1 MLYETTVK
9 FEEEVKELTK
19 EFMREFATDVFDMD
33 EREFE
38 CMKKLF
44 GLLNTSMEL
53 VKEQANTIDQIN
65 NKLDRLLEK

>member
-1 MLYETTVK
+1 MLSETTVK

-44 GLLNTSMEL
+44 SLLNTSMEL

>member
-53 VKEQANTIDQIN
+53 VNEQANTIDQIN

>member
-9 FEEEVKELTK
+9 FEEEVTKLTK
-19 EFMREFATDVFDMD
+19 GFMKEFATDIFDMD
-33 EREFE
+33 EKQFDL
-38 CMKKLF
+38 MKKLF

>member
-1 MLYETTVK
+1 MLSETTIK

-19 EFMREFATDVFDMD
+19 EFTREFATDVFDMD

>member
-9 FEEEVKELTK
+9 FEEEVKNLTK
-19 EFMREFATDVFDMD
+19 GFMKEFATDIFDMD
-33 EREFE
+33 EKQFDL
-38 CMKKLF
+38 MKKLF

>member
-1 MLYETTVK
+1 MLSETTVK
-9 FEEEVKELTK
+9 FEEEVNELTK

>member
-1 MLYETTVK
+1 MLSENTVK

-53 VKEQANTIDQIN
+53 VNEQANTIDQIN

>member
-1 MLYETTVK
+1 MLSETTIK

-19 EFMREFATDVFDMD
+19 EFMREFATDIFDMGEKQFD
-33 EREFE
+33 L
-38 CMKKLF
+38 MKKLF

>member
-1 MLYETTVK
+1 MLSETTIK
-9 FEEEVKELTK
+9 FEKEVEELTK
-19 EFMREFATDVFDMD
+19 EIMKEFATDIFDMD
-33 EREFE
+33 ERQFDL
-38 CMKKLF
+38 MKKCF

>member
-1 MLYETTVK
+1 
-9 FEEEVKELTK
+9 
-19 EFMREFATDVFDMD
+19 
-33 EREFE
+33 
-38 CMKKLF
+38 MKKLF

>member
-1 MLYETTVK
+1 MLFETTVK

>member
-1 MLYETTVK
+1 MLSETTVK

>member
-1 MLYETTVK
+1 MLSETTIK

>member
-1 MLYETTVK
+1 MLSETTIK

-19 EFMREFATDVFDMD
+19 EFMKEFATDIFDMD
-33 EREFE
+33 ERQFDL
-38 CMKKLF
+38 MKKLF

-53 VKEQANTIDQIN
+53 VKEQANTIDLIN

>member
-1 MLYETTVK
+1 MLSETTIK

-53 VKEQANTIDQIN
+53 VKEEANTIDQIN

>member
-1 MLYETTVK
+1 MLSETTVK

-44 GLLNTSMEL
+44 GLLNTSIEL

>member
-1 MLYETTVK
+1 MLSETTIK

-19 EFMREFATDVFDMD
+19 EFMREFATDIFDMD
-33 EREFE
+33 EKQFDL
-38 CMKKLF
+38 MKKLF

-53 VKEQANTIDQIN
+53 AKEQANTIDQIN

>member
-19 EFMREFATDVFDMD
+19 EFMRELATDVFDMD
-33 EREFE
+33 KRKFE

>member
-1 MLYETTVK
+1 MLSETTVK

-33 EREFE
+33 EKEFE

-53 VKEQANTIDQIN
+53 VKEEANTIDQIN